1 MFQNWD
7 EDLLYFFQKI
17 TEHPLL
23 DKFFIFYTSLGNK
36 GYLWIAIG
44 LILIFFKKTRKT
56 GILLLISLL
65 ISHLLNTLVLK
76 TLIDRPRPYEVLPN
90 VRMVIG
96 KVDETSFPS
105 GHSATA
111 FGSAFVIFLR
121 ERGWLRWTALA
132 MAILMA
138 FSRLYVGVHYPSD
151 VLAGSIV
158 GILIATGVVFLEQ
171 RISQKYNQ
179 KLKQKRN
186 RNNSI

>member
-7 EDLLYFFQKI
+7 GDLLYFFQKI

-23 DKFFIFYTSLGNK
+23 DKFFIFYTTLGNK
-36 GYLWIAIG
+36 GYLWIALGI
-44 LILIFFKKTRKT
+44 ILIIFNKTRKT
-56 GILLLISLL
+56 GLLLLISLL
-65 ISHLLNTLVLK
+65 ISHLLNNFVLK

-96 KVDETSFPS
+96 RVEETSFPS

-138 FSRLYVGVHYPSD
+138 FSRLYVGVHYPTD

-158 GILIATGVVFLEQ
+158 GILIASGVVFLEKC
-171 RISQKYNQ
+171 ISQKIKPTLN
-179 KLKQKRN
+179 QKRN
-186 RNNSI
+186 RKNSK